1 MWVPG
6 ALVEEDPDVELVLRG
21 KEFHDQLVM
30 SAMGAG
36 NWKWQY
42 TCLTFA
48 SLPRHSVTIHRMNTY
63 ATQIIITP
71 GIYPVTLF
79 NR

>member
-1 MWVPG
+1 MWLPG

-21 KEFHDQLVM
+21 KEFHDQLVR

-36 NWKWQY
+36 NWKWQDM
-42 TCLTFA
+42 CLF
-48 SLPRHSVTIHRMNTY
+48 RHPVTIQRRNTE
-63 ATQIIITP
+63 AKQIVVTP